1 LGNDRNRDDQGVF
14 MNPAPLPLFDFVPAR
29 RNDPG
34 TSKDAARSINTTP
47 LEAAV
52 YGCLKAHGPKT
63 SFEIADILRLSLVT
77 VSPRLRPLA
86 DKCLVRDSGVR
97 RLGKSGRNQIVW
109 EIVP

>member
-1 LGNDRNRDDQGVF
+1 MLRGQLDLLGWTP
-14 MNPAPLPLFDFVPAR
+14 PALAR
-29 RNDPG
+29 RADPD
-34 TSKDAARSINTTP
+34 TSKDAAANVNVTS

-52 YGCLKAHGPKT
+52 YGCLKAHGPRT

-97 RLGKSGRNQIVW
+97 RIGQSGKRQIVW
-109 EIVP
+109 EIIP

>member
-1 LGNDRNRDDQGVF
+1 
-14 MNPAPLPLFDFVPAR
+14 MLPGQYNIFDYLAAR
-29 RNDPG
+29 KSDPQ
-34 TSKDAARSINTTP
+34 TSHDAAKSVNTTA

-77 VSPRLRPLA
+77 VSPRLAPLR
-86 DKCLVRDSGVR
+86 DKGLIKDSGVR
-97 RLGKSGRNQIVW
+97 RIGESGRGRIVW

>member
-1 LGNDRNRDDQGVF
+1 MAAAG
-14 MNPAPLPLFDFVPAR
+14 LPLFDFTPAR
-29 RNDPG
+29 RTDPA
-34 TSKDAARSINTTP
+34 TSKEAARSINTTA

-86 DKCLVRDSGVR
+86 DKAMIRDSGVR
-97 RLGKSGRNQIVW
+97 RMGESGRARVVW
-109 EIVP
+109 EIIP

>member
-1 LGNDRNRDDQGVF
+1 
-14 MNPAPLPLFDFVPAR
+14 MNGLPLFDFVPAR
-29 RNDPG
+29 RSDPE
-34 TSKDAARSINTTP
+34 TSKEAGRSVNTTM

-86 DKCLVRDSGVR
+86 DKGLVRDSGVR
-97 RLGKSGRNQIVW
+97 RIGESGRGQIVW
-109 EIVP
+109 EITGE